1 MENEIKIENKEE
13 KSDKKDDKK
22 IKKRKSVNWDSK
34 IENEE
39 KKKKEN
45 VNISNINSKD
55 LLEIEVINEDGNIK
69 KELVKYERKSS
80 KEFNHKR
87 EENSHNEYTK
97 AKEFLAKHKNDEE

>member
-13 KSDKKDDKK
+13 KSDKKELKK
-22 IKKRKSVNWDSK
+22 LKSRKSVNWDSK

-39 KKKKEN
+39 KKKLEK

-55 LLEIEVINEDGNIK
+55 FLEIEVINKDGNVE
-69 KELVKYERKSS
+69 KEYVKYEHKSS
-80 KEFNHKR
+80 KEFNQKR

-97 AKEFLAKHKNDEE
+97 AKEFLATHKNDEE